1 MRTISKLFIPAIL
14 VIVGFSIIFN
24 ETIKSKI
31 ASKVKE
37 DKISEA
43 GAIQRL
49 GDVYFE
55 KIEIMANAEF
65 SKDDHNN
72 VKVSYEQEKEVNRA
86 VRNGELRPE
95 ADEEME
101 R

>member
-1 MRTISKLFIPAIL
+1 
-14 VIVGFSIIFN
+14 
-24 ETIKSKI
+24 
-31 ASKVKE
+31 
-37 DKISEA
+37 
-43 GAIQRL
+43 
-49 GDVYFE
+49 
-55 KIEIMANAEF
+55 MANEEF